1 MLITVHYCRSSCEAT
16 WKLQSTEMMEN
27 MLCWFFFLVGVGIKE
42 EDQRDSKS

>member
-27 MLCWFFFLVGVGIKE
+27 MLCWAFLVGGGIKR